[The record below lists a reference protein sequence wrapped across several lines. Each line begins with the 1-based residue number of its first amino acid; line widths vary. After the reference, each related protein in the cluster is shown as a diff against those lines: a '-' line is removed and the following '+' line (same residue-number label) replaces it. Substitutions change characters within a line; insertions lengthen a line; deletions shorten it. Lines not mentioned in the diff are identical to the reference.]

1 MSISLLFLCFA
12 GFVAAFVDSIV
23 GGGGIISV
31 PAFLFAGVPAHIALG
46 TNKFSSTFA
55 SFSSSIKFISSGKVD
70 FKIVKFLFP
79 FTLIGAILGVNTVLM
94 IDAKYLNTIVLI
106 LILFVGVYSFFSKTV
121 GLEDRFKS
129 LNKKNLFLGIFLAF
143 SLGFYDG
150 FFGPGT
156 GSFLIFGL
164 IGIYKFDFL
173 RAAGNAKFLNFT
185 SNITS
190 LVLFIIKGQ
199 VYFKIG
205 IPVAIC
211 MIIGAKFGTGF
222 ALKKGSKVIKPIFVI
237 MSLAV
242 AVKVLYGMR

>member
-12 GFVAAFVDSIV
+12 GFIAAFVDSIAC
-23 GGGGIISV
+23 GGGIISV

-55 SFSSSIKFISSGKVD
+55 SLSSSIKFMTSGKID

-94 IDAKYLNTIVLI
+94 IDTRYLNTIVLI
-106 LILFVGVYSFFSKTV
+106 LILFVGIYSFFSKTI
-121 GLEDRFKS
+121 GAQDRFK
-129 LNKKNLFLGIFLAF
+129 LLTKKTLFLGILLAF

-164 IGIYKFDFL
+164 IGIY
-173 RAAGNAKFLNFT
+173 
-185 SNITS
+185 
-190 LVLFIIKGQ
+190 
-199 VYFKIG
+199 
-205 IPVAIC
+205 
-211 MIIGAKFGTGF
+211 
-222 ALKKGSKVIKPIFVI
+222 
-237 MSLAV
+237 
-242 AVKVLYGMR
+242 